1 MKNNIKKFIIILS
14 FLFIPSINGF
24 ADELDVSAYEVQ
36 LNKESKIV
44 YANGN
49 VQITDDKKN
58 IIFTEKA
65 EYNKINEVV
74 RSFGETDI
82 VTSEKYRIQGEDV
95 FYDNIKQVIYSNKKS
110 EITDINGNKIYT
122 DMFNYLTEKKMFFS
136 QGDVKVVDK
145 RGNEYLFSEIYIDEK
160 KRKIVGSDVKSFF
173 NDPTFK
179 TNEKNE
185 PRFFAN
191 SGFINDEGATFNKG
205 IFTTCQNREG
215 KKCPPWSIQ
224 AEKIKHSQAKK
235 TVYYDKAI
243 LKIYDFPIF
252 YFPKFFHPGPTVKRR
267 SGFLFPTLVDNSSV
281 GFSASVPYFWAL
293 AENRDMTLTPKI
305 YTKENLLVLHEYR
318 HAFDNSYLVVDS
330 SYTKGYKKTD
340 KIKKSEGSRSHF
352 FSRFTYDWSKQEY
365 SSNLEINL
373 QHVSND
379 TYFKVHDIDTEL
391 VDKDNNIIKKDLN
404 YEFQDDKNYLSV
416 SAAMFENLTS
426 EDSDKTRFEY
436 SLPNILFERNLFT
449 GDKTGVFD
457 IRSNAFVKNYK
468 VDQTTKF
475 WVNDINWQSNPFTNL
490 RGVQNKFKGLFKVV
504 NYEADNAE
512 KFKTDGLNSEV
523 SAALSYDAKLP
534 LSKQNDKTGTINFL
548 TPQFSLRHAPGH
560 MRNLQND
567 GLKLNYSNLFML
579 NKNSQPDVIEEGTS
593 AVMGLE
599 ISNNNLEDSKPG
611 EKNYSLSIGQIYNFQ
626 ENSSLPSTSSL
637 DQKASDLVGE
647 AYLKLSDNFTL
658 SNKFSVDH
666 NFNDINYND
675 LEANLILGNTSF
687 NLNYLEE
694 SNHVGTSNYIKS
706 GVKVD
711 FNNSGELTFDIKKNL
726 ETDSTEF
733 YDLAYDYVN
742 DCLKAGLLFRREFYS
757 DKDVEASDSLIFRIT
772 LFPFGEAKSPLIDR

>member
-1 MKNNIKKFIIILS
+1 MKNSIKKFIIVLS

-24 ADELDVSAYEVQ
+24 TDELDVSAYEVQ
-36 LNKESKIV
+36 LNKESKII

-49 VQITDDKKN
+49 VQIMDNKKN

-74 RSFGETDI
+74 RSFGDTDI
-82 VTSEKYRIQGEDV
+82 VTSEKFRIQGEDI

-110 EITDINGNKIYT
+110 VITDINGNKIYT
-122 DMFNYLTEKKMFFS
+122 DMFKYLTEKNMFFS

-145 RGNEYLFSEIYIDEK
+145 RDNEYLFSEIYIDEK
-160 KRKIVGSDVKSFF
+160 KRKIVGSDVRSFF

-191 SGFINDEGATFNKG
+191 SGFIDDEGVSFNRG
-205 IFTTCQNREG
+205 IFTPCQNREG

-340 KIKKSEGSRSHF
+340 RIKKSEGSRSHF
-352 FSRFTYDWSKQEY
+352 FSRFTYDWSKEEY
-365 SSNLEINL
+365 SSNLEVNL

-379 TYFKVHDIDTEL
+379 TYLKVHDINTEL
-391 VDKDNNIIKKDLN
+391 VNKDNNIIKKDLN

-449 GDKTGVFD
+449 GDKAGVFD

-475 WVNDINWQSNPFTNL
+475 WVNDINWQSNPFTSL

-512 KFKTDGLNSEV
+512 KFKTDGLNSEI

-534 LSKQNDKTGTINFL
+534 LSKKNDKTGTINFL
-548 TPQFSLRHAPGH
+548 TPQISLRHAPGH

-647 AYLKLSDNFTL
+647 AYLRLSDNFTL
-658 SNKFSVDH
+658 SNNFSVDH

-694 SNHVGTSNYIKS
+694 NNHVGTSNYIKS

>member
-1 MKNNIKKFIIILS
+1 M
-14 FLFIPSINGF
+14 
-24 ADELDVSAYEVQ
+24 
-36 LNKESKIV
+36 
-44 YANGN
+44 
-49 VQITDDKKN
+49 
-58 IIFTEKA
+58 
-65 EYNKINEVV
+65 V

-82 VTSEKYRIQGEDV
+82 VPSEKYRIQGEDV

-191 SGFINDEGATFNKG
+191 SGFIDDEGVSFNRG
-205 IFTTCQNREG
+205 IFTPCQNREG

-352 FSRFTYDWSKQEY
+352 FSRFTYDWSKEEY
-365 SSNLEINL
+365 SSNLEVNL

-379 TYFKVHDIDTEL
+379 TYLKVHDIDTEL
-391 VDKDNNIIKKDLN
+391 VNKDNNIIKKDLN

-475 WVNDINWQSNPFTNL
+475 WVNDINWQSNPFTTL

-512 KFKTDGLNSEV
+512 KFKTDGLNSEIA
-523 SAALSYDAKLP
+523 AALSYDAKLP
-534 LSKQNDKTGTINFL
+534 LSKKNDKTGTINFL

-647 AYLKLSDNFTL
+647 AYLRLNDNFTL
-658 SNKFSVDH
+658 SNNFSVDH

>member
-1 MKNNIKKFIIILS
+1 M
-14 FLFIPSINGF
+14 
-24 ADELDVSAYEVQ
+24 
-36 LNKESKIV
+36 
-44 YANGN
+44 
-49 VQITDDKKN
+49 
-58 IIFTEKA
+58 
-65 EYNKINEVV
+65 
-74 RSFGETDI
+74 
-82 VTSEKYRIQGEDV
+82 
-95 FYDNIKQVIYSNKKS
+95 
-110 EITDINGNKIYT
+110 
-122 DMFNYLTEKKMFFS
+122 KKMN
-136 QGDVKVVDK
+136 QD
-145 RGNEYLFSEIYIDEK
+145 
-160 KRKIVGSDVKSFF
+160 
-173 NDPTFK
+173 
-179 TNEKNE
+179 
-185 PRFFAN
+185 FFAN

-235 TVYYDKAI
+235 TVYYDKAV

-318 HAFDNSYLVVDS
+318 HAFENSYLFVDS

-340 KIKKSEGSRSHF
+340 KVKKSEGSRSHF
-352 FSRFTYDWSKQEY
+352 FSRFTYDWSKEEY
-365 SSNLEINL
+365 SSNLEVNL

-379 TYFKVHDIDTEL
+379 TYLKVHDINTEL
-391 VDKDNNIIKKDLN
+391 VNKDNNIIKKDLN

-475 WVNDINWQSNPFTNL
+475 WVNDINWQSNPFTSL
-490 RGVQNKFKGLFKVV
+490 RGVQNKFKGLFKIV

-534 LSKQNDKTGTINFL
+534 LSKKNEKTGTVNFL

-567 GLKLNYSNLFML
+567 NLKLSYSNLFML

-593 AVMGLE
+593 AIMGLE
-599 ISNNNLEDSKPG
+599 ISNNNLEDNKPG
-611 EKNYSLSIGQIYNFQ
+611 EKI
-626 ENSSLPSTSSL
+626 
-637 DQKASDLVGE
+637 
-647 AYLKLSDNFTL
+647 
-658 SNKFSVDH
+658 
-666 NFNDINYND
+666 
-675 LEANLILGNTSF
+675 IL
-687 NLNYLEE
+687 YQ
-694 SNHVGTSNYIKS
+694 
-706 GVKVD
+706 
-711 FNNSGELTFDIKKNL
+711 
-726 ETDSTEF
+726 
-733 YDLAYDYVN
+733 
-742 DCLKAGLLFRREFYS
+742 
-757 DKDVEASDSLIFRIT
+757 
-772 LFPFGEAKSPLIDR
+772 